1 MKFPRLPFLSPP
13 VRYFPLYSNFSPTKH
28 TTLSHHF
35 PHPQAVSHYQTSATL
50 SHHSPIRRPFLTT
63 RHLLP
68 YYTLPHP
75 QTFSHCQTP
84 AALSYLSPNRRLFL
98 TTSYLP
104 PYPATPPSAG
114 LFLLPDTW
122 RLILPLPR
130 PQIFLTTLRPQVFP
144 TTLRPQVFLTTLRP
158 QVFPTTLRPQV
169 FPTTLRPQVFPT
181 TLRPQVFPTT
191 RYLPHKVPGGHWR
204 QMAGWTYGKKREEW
218 VIEFASQ
225 KQILRIVEQTKHQFC
240 LRFYPVHPFFPL
252 FSISP
257 SPSADW
263 PPGTLCGRYRPP

>member
-1 MKFPRLPFLSPP
+1 MHDFFYFLSIYLFPTNLTFKTIEISPTSLSFPACQILSPFLQL
-13 VRYFPLYSNFSPTKH
+13 FPHQTH

-35 PHPQAVSHYQTSATL
+35 PHPQTFSHYQTPVALSHHFLLCRPFLTARHLPPYYITSPSAGLFSLPDTCRLFLPLPHLQAFSYSQTPATL
-50 SHHSPIRRPFLTT
+50 SHHFPLCRPFLTT
-63 RHLLP
+63 K
-68 YYTLPHP
+68 YV
-75 QTFSHCQTP
+75 P
-84 AALSYLSPNRRLFL
+84 AYHTTSICRPFL
-98 TTSYLP
+98 TARYLP
-104 PYPATPPSAG
+104 PYPTTHPSA
-114 LFLLPDTW
+114 
-122 RLILPLPR
+122 
-130 PQIFLTTLRPQVFP
+130 IFF
-144 TTLRPQVFLTTLRP
+144 
-158 QVFPTTLRPQV
+158 
-169 FPTTLRPQVFPT
+169 T